1 MTPVRE
7 CKIRLLDEV
16 YVVLVGLK
24 DEHINH
30 FCERF
35 AIPATGYMFQPKY
48 KLGQWDGKIRYFQK
62 TGRTYL
68 YLLDEILPQLKRFG
82 YKLTLEDL
90 RVVPDEAP
98 QHVTTQEFAH
108 VTHMVWKKP
117 IILREDQVEAV
128 NKLLDAGNGIC
139 LAGTGAGKTL
149 MTAALV
155 SAYDKIGV
163 KSLTIVP
170 DQGLIRQTKAEFI
183 NCQLDTGEYSGT
195 EKSLDHK
202 HVVSTWQA
210 LKNNPHIVEQF
221 QLVIVDECHG
231 LKGNVLTKIICDH
244 ASKIP
249 YRYGFTGTLPKEAS
263 DQMSVVVA
271 VGPVRHTMPARTLI
285 DAGVLADIDIDVFQ
299 LEEDLK
305 SQYDQFV
312 EETKGF
318 GNPPTYKQFKD
329 SYFGDYAAEKG
340 YLHKNDARTEWI
352 ADMIIAAQQSNR
364 GNIMCFVDSIPFG
377 RKLCELI
384 PGALFVN
391 GVDVKK
397 ASEREKLY
405 DVFNQRDDV
414 IMIATVH
421 IAGTGL
427 NIPRIFQL
435 FLLDIGKSYIR
446 VIQSI
451 GRGLRKAHDKD
462 AIRVVDVC
470 SDLKYSKKH
479 LKQRTNYY
487 DEAQYPYKKRKIL
500 YSALTV
506 TPPDEEEE

>member
-1 MTPVRE
+1 MIAQRE
-7 CKIRLLDEV
+7 CKVRLLDEV

-24 DEHINH
+24 DEHITY
-30 FCERF
+30 FYDRF
-35 AIPATGYMFQPKY
+35 AIHAPGYIFQPKY
-48 KLGQWDGKIRYFQK
+48 KLGQWDGKVRYFQK

-90 RVVPDEAP
+90 RVVPPATP
-98 QHVTTQEFAH
+98 SHVTTQEFAH

-202 HVVSTWQA
+202 HIVSTWQA
-210 LKNNPHIVEQF
+210 LKNNPAIVEQF

-231 LKGNVLTKIICDH
+231 LKGNVLTRIICDH
-244 ASKIP
+244 AGKVP

-271 VGPVRHTMPARTLI
+271 VGPVRHTMLARTLI
-285 DAGVLADIDIDVFQ
+285 DAGVLADIKIDVFQ
-299 LEEDLK
+299 LEEDLTV
-305 SQYDQFV
+305 QYNEFV
-312 EETKGF
+312 EESKAY
-318 GNPPTYKQFKD
+318 GNPPTYKQFKE
-329 SYFGDYAAEKG
+329 SYFGDYAVEKD
-340 YLHKNDARTEWI
+340 YLHRNITRTEWI
-352 ADMIIAAQQSNR
+352 ADMIISAQQSNR
-364 GNIMCFVDSIPFG
+364 GNIMCFVDSISFG
-377 RKLCELI
+377 RRLCELI
-384 PGALFVN
+384 PGAMFVN

-405 DVFNQRDDV
+405 DVFNHRDDV
-414 IMIATVH
+414 VMIATVH

-462 AIRVVDVC
+462 AIHVVDVC

-479 LKQRTNYY
+479 LKLRTNYY
-487 DEAQYPYKKRKIL
+487 DEAQYPYKKRKIT
-500 YSALTV
+500 YTV
-506 TPPDEEEE
+506 STVSPDEDD